1 MKAQFVLLGIGL
13 EELCFSLD
21 YPPHDPVDTG
31 RKLNVHKTFRRRPGH
46 LLNVLST
53 FNLRPVSTGEI
64 ILFIIFPITFRFIS
78 TSHVNLS
85 KNSRQIWSW
94 YVCYSARSFLLS
106 CNMFWSQ
113 STHQGRALI
122 TEHFIARRLLSII
135 VFLTMRLLL
144 KNKSNSWLCVLR
156 Y

>member
-1 MKAQFVLLGIGL
+1 MLGIGL

-21 YPPHDPVDTG
+21 YPPHYPVDTG
-31 RKLNVHKTFRRRPGH
+31 RKLNVNKTFRRRPGR

-53 FNLRPVSTGEI
+53 FSLLPVSAGEI
-64 ILFIIFPITFRFIS
+64 ILFIIFPITICIIS
-78 TSHVNLS
+78 TSHVRLS
-85 KNSRQIWSW
+85 KNSRHIWIWS
-94 YVCYSARSFLLS
+94 VCYSAHSFVLS

-122 TEHFIARRLLSII
+122 TEHFIARRLLSIN
-135 VFLTMRLLL
+135 VFLTMRLFL
-144 KNKSNSWLCVLR
+144 KNKNNSWLCVLC